1 MAFVVTGG
9 CGFVGS
15 SIAAEL
21 LRRNERVIVFDN
33 LSRIGGQENL
43 AFLRSLGSVQFVH
56 GDIRVRS
63 DIANLLGKESIECVF
78 HLAGQVAMT
87 TSVQDPHKDFD
98 INVVGTINVLEAMR
112 ESIPDAT
119 MVYASSNKVY
129 GELGHV
135 TLSEG
140 ESRYAPD
147 DDSPC
152 IAEGAPLSFR
162 TPYGCSKGAAD
173 QYVLEYSRSY
183 SLRTVVFRHSTIY
196 GGRQFS
202 TFDQGWVS
210 WFCKQALLTEKDS
223 NHNFTVNGDGKQV
236 RDLLHVDDAVKC
248 YLAAHQHIATVSG
261 QVFNIG
267 GGLANSM
274 SVVELLRH
282 LSERLNLEFNVRHL
296 PWRAD
301 DQRYFVADITKASA
315 LLAWAPTVDK
325 FTGIGE
331 VLKTLRERCDLTE
344 VC

>member
-1 MAFVVTGG
+1 LGKLISTAKPD
-9 CGFVGS
+9 FVGKRMLERYGLKS
-15 SIAAEL
+15 VDRPQLVGLIPVDHKAEM
-21 LRRNERVIVFDN
+21 
-33 LSRIGGQENL
+33 
-43 AFLRSLGSVQFVH
+43 
-56 GDIRVRS
+56 
-63 DIANLLGKESIECVF
+63 K
-78 HLAGQVAMT
+78 AGAHILT
-87 TSVQDPHKDFD
+87 
-98 INVVGTINVLEAMR
+98 VGT
-112 ESIPDAT
+112 
-119 MVYASSNKVY
+119 
-129 GELGHV
+129 
-135 TLSEG
+135 
-140 ESRYAPD
+140 
-147 DDSPC
+147 SP
-152 IAEGAPLSFR
+152 S
-162 TPYGCSKGAAD
+162 TP
-173 QYVLEYSRSY
+173 V
-183 SLRTVVFRHSTIY
+183 
-196 GGRQFS
+196 
-202 TFDQGWVS
+202 DQGWVS